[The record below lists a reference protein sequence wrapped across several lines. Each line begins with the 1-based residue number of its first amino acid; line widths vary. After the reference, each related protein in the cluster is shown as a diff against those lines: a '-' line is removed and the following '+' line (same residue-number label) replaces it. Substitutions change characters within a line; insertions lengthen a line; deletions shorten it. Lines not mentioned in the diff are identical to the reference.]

1 MFILRCSAT
10 KGYLHSKA
18 RKALTLEYVWS
29 QALGEGVLS
38 VHGGLSSFPVPLFDD
53 AVSWAGG

>member
-1 MFILRCSAT
+1 MFILRCSAS
-10 KGYLHSKA
+10 KGYVHSEA
-18 RKALTLEYVWS
+18 RKALTLEHVWS

-38 VHGGLSSFPVPLFDD
+38 APLFDD